1 MALSRSSG
9 TMNSKAFFPSRSLG
23 LAPAIVHHIY
33 EFINKLRATGLT
45 ILLVEQNAKMA
56 LQNAERAYVMA
67 LGRIA
72 KKGRAEEIAA
82 SSDLA
87 ALYLGG

>member
-1 MALSRSSG
+1 MAGGLLKVTAMFNVLTTLLSR
-9 TMNSKAFFPSRSLG
+9 
-23 LAPAIVHHIY
+23 
-33 EFINKLRATGLT
+33 
-45 ILLVEQNAKMA
+45 AKMA

-72 KKGRAEEIAA
+72 KKGSAAEIAA
-82 SSDLA
+82 SSDLE